1 MLSIRNLHFSVKEKH
16 ILQGIDLDVNDYE
29 VISISG
35 PSGVGKTTLIK
46 CILGLYEPSFGTIYN
61 DNVLLSKDN
70 KIIVPPEKRNFGVVF
85 QDHLLIPFYNVYE
98 NITLGLSKKFI
109 NDNRDYFDHLID
121 ILKISNLIDRN
132 IQGISGGEQQRVSIA
147 RALIR
152 KPKVLI
158 MDEPFSNV
166 DDELKKTIILG
177 IRKLLTE
184 FKSKTILITHNFDEA
199 RMLTKNHYMMTNR
212 KLDTILK

>member
-212 KLDTILK
+212 KISPI